1 MSHNGKYY
9 KKTLKR
15 NAVMSRN
22 IASMSQPKVLRTNDS
37 SNAVLNNNQVLY
49 NNPTSVVKTNS
60 SEKEI
65 TNAEEHQE
73 SGSNDSQSETLQIF
87 ENLNSTE
94 NVSEPEFD
102 ISCSIGTAKE
112 LLLSKPHS
120 STTPDGKESKE
131 SKLVSYEICFPDFYF
146 SSVENGW
153 LCKIC
158 CSFSHGNAGNRAFV
172 DKPGKLGEHPLAKFS
187 DQLNSNRHKL
197 SVKNK
202 QCFKEMSIR
211 NTNVWQLAFNA
222 SLQSG
227 ETKRQN
233 NRFIL
238 KCFFKI
244 TFLMIRKNWA
254 HIHNFRDIIE
264 LVVDCGAKEISS
276 HLLTAPKNAK
286 YLSPLYASKYIE
298 TKYMSNYIE

>member
-1 MSHNGKYY
+1 MGNI
-9 KKTLKR
+9 T
-15 NAVMSRN
+15 RN
-22 IASMSQPKVLRTNDS
+22 IKKKCSHVENIVSMLQPKVLRTNDSSIYFYDS

-49 NNPTSVVKTNS
+49 NNLTSVVETNS

-65 TNAEEHQE
+65 TNAEEQQE
-73 SGSNDSQSETLQIF
+73 SGSNNSQSETLQIF

-158 CSFSHGNAGNRAFV
+158 
-172 DKPGKLGEHPLAKFS
+172 
-187 DQLNSNRHKL
+187 
-197 SVKNK
+197 
-202 QCFKEMSIR
+202 
-211 NTNVWQLAFNA
+211 
-222 SLQSG
+222 
-227 ETKRQN
+227 
-233 NRFIL
+233 
-238 KCFFKI
+238 
-244 TFLMIRKNWA
+244 
-254 HIHNFRDIIE
+254 
-264 LVVDCGAKEISS
+264 
-276 HLLTAPKNAK
+276 
-286 YLSPLYASKYIE
+286 
-298 TKYMSNYIE
+298 

>member
-1 MSHNGKYY
+1 MSLNEKYY

-15 NAVMSRN
+15 NVVNSKN
-22 IASMSQPKVLRTNDS
+22 IASMLQQKVLRTNDS
-37 SNAVLNNNQVLY
+37 SNAVLNDNQLFHNNL
-49 NNPTSVVKTNS
+49 TSVVETNS

-65 TNAEEHQE
+65 TNAEEQQE

-87 ENLNSTE
+87 ENLNSME
-94 NVSEPEFD
+94 NFIKPDFD
-102 ISCSIGTAKE
+102 ISSSIDTA
-112 LLLSKPHS
+112 
-120 STTPDGKESKE
+120 TNPDVKKSNE
-131 SKLVSYEICFPDFYF
+131 SKLVSYEIRFPDFYF

-158 CSFSHGNAGNRAFV
+158 CSFSHENAGNRAFV
-172 DKPGKLGEHPLAKFS
+172 EKPRKLGELPSARFS
-187 DQLNSNRHKL
+187 DHLNSNRHKL

-254 HIHNFRDIIE
+254 HSHNFRDIIE
-264 LVVDCGAKEISS
+264 LADDCSAKEISL
-276 HLLTAPKNAK
+276 HLLIAPKNAK
-286 YLSPLYASKYIE
+286 YLSPL
-298 TKYMSNYIE
+298 